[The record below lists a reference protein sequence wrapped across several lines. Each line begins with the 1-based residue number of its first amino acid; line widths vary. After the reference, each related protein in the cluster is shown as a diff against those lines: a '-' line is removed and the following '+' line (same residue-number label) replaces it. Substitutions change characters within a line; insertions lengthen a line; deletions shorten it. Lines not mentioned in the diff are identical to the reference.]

1 MDGGEVVVTAGEKFG
16 TSQVSEAN
24 GLVSL
29 LVDNVA
35 AAKLERA
42 HGWIMAA
49 LGDYT
54 ATMSLVNGWGIH
66 GWNEVDSFRR
76 WDELAGDG

>member
-1 MDGGEVVVTAGEKFG
+1 
-16 TSQVSEAN
+16 VSEAN

-42 HGWIMAA
+42 HGWIVAA

-54 ATMSLVNGWGIH
+54 ATMSLVNGWEIH
-66 GWNEVDSFRR
+66 GWNERIA
-76 WDELAGDG
+76 LGDGTNSLEMARNGP